1 VTKKFLIFSVLVLL
15 LVPLIWFA
23 NFYSP
28 ADIDVNTTRA
38 PVHSDSPLPQYPTD
52 SSPQRQTKN
61 EEKPLSVDD
70 KTPSYCKDQ
79 PRFFAK
85 FERDKQSYL
94 NQIAIAWRIQ
104 GESPFKI
111 MHALE
116 HAVSKDAAERFMR
129 EVKLVSLNSEEN
141 QLKSQKY
148 INNGLDFADY
158 IKEKHRYSFERFR
171 QSVVSK
177 DFVESYRKQVE
188 RNQDIAVDILQHA
201 FVQAVNIDNP
211 KPDFDALLLLYDSY
225 YSLNPSINKFITS
238 QQLPYVLNGL
248 PKDTAAKVLSRLLL
262 IEQLPSN
269 SSKSVLLARIGGID
283 KQFADIINGAQITPP
298 APIESNELQSQ
309 LHEIITEQN
318 LFIDDQDV
326 CQLYDVAPID
336 SNVTVNYIDANSLDY
351 PHPSCD
357 RLLSEQAKEI
367 GMLALFSE
375 ISSQFLAAGIDLN
388 NLNDAE
394 QVKRGDLVQVHD
406 YFDKKPEFERELAYL
421 LLYSR
426 PMHSKRN
433 EIIDALVTQGLYPKN
448 ANAVAVIQRLNQDD
462 AIKMLERMGNVDLP
476 NQRGESMV
484 YNLMFIN
491 PELTSELINRGFSQK
506 HSQQSPDPLLKML
519 HFLKENRESEKW
531 IGVITALINNGA
543 KIEAQHLNEVY
554 RLQLT
559 VPELYQQLTERHPE
573 LIPHNVTAL
582 NIVQCQTSE

>member
-1 VTKKFLIFSVLVLL
+1 M
-15 LVPLIWFA
+15 
-23 NFYSP
+23 
-28 ADIDVNTTRA
+28 
-38 PVHSDSPLPQYPTD
+38 
-52 SSPQRQTKN
+52 
-61 EEKPLSVDD
+61 
-70 KTPSYCKDQ
+70 
-79 PRFFAK
+79 
-85 FERDKQSYL
+85 

-129 EVKLVSLNSEEN
+129 EVKLVSLNSEAN

-248 PKDTAAKVLSRLLL
+248 PKDTAAKVLSRILL

-283 KQFADIINGAQITPP
+283 KQFADIINGAQITQP

-394 QVKRGDLVQVHD
+394 QVKRGDLVQVHE
-406 YFDKKPEFERELAYL
+406 YLDKKPEFERELAYL

-559 VPELYQQLTERHPE
+559 IPELYQQLTERHPE

-582 NIVQCQTSE
+582 NIVQCQTAE

>member
-1 VTKKFLIFSVLVLL
+1 MTKKFLIFSVLVLL

-52 SSPQRQTKN
+52 GTPQRQTKN

-129 EVKLVSLNSEEN
+129 EVKLVSLNSEAN

-394 QVKRGDLVQVHD
+394 QVKRADLVQVHE
-406 YFDKKPEFERELAYL
+406 YLDKKPEFERELAYL

>member
-1 VTKKFLIFSVLVLL
+1 MIKKYSIIVVLILL
-15 LVPLIWFA
+15 LACLIWFA
-23 NFYSP
+23 NFHSTAEFQVPP
-28 ADIDVNTTRA
+28 ANAQKHIADEPSVTLTENQIQK
-38 PVHSDSPLPQYPTD
+38 PEK
-52 SSPQRQTKN
+52 TK
-61 EEKPLSVDD
+61 
-70 KTPSYCKDQ
+70 KTSTVLEDEQQSYCKDQ

-94 NQIAIAWRIQ
+94 SQIAIAWRIQ
-104 GESPFKI
+104 GESPFRI

-116 HAVSKDAAERFMR
+116 NAVSKDAAERFMR
-129 EVKLVSLNSEEN
+129 EVKLVSLNSEAN

-148 INNGLDFADY
+148 INKGLDFSDY
-158 IKEKHRYSFERFR
+158 IKEKHRYSFKKFR
-171 QSVVSK
+171 QSVITK

-188 RNQDIAVDILQHA
+188 HNQDIAIDILQHA

-211 KPDFDALLLLYDSY
+211 RPDFDALLLLYDSY

-238 QQLPYVLNGL
+238 QQLPYVLNRL

-269 SSKSVLLARIGGID
+269 TSKSVLLARVGGID
-283 KQFADIINGAQITPP
+283 KQFVDIINGAPITPP
-298 APIESNELQSQ
+298 APIESDELQSQ
-309 LHEIITEQN
+309 LHEIMAEQK

-394 QVKRGDLVQVHD
+394 QVKRADLVQVHE
-406 YFDKKPEFERELAYL
+406 YLDKKPEFERELAYL

-433 EIIDALVTQGLYPKN
+433 EIIEALVTQGLYPKN

>member
-1 VTKKFLIFSVLVLL
+1 MIKKYSIIIVLILL
-15 LVPLIWFA
+15 LACLIWFA
-23 NFYSP
+23 NFHSTAEFDAPPVTTQKYI
-28 ADIDVNTTRA
+28 ADEPNITLTE
-38 PVHSDSPLPQYPTD
+38 
-52 SSPQRQTKN
+52 N
-61 EEKPLSVDD
+61 EFQKPKYVKKPSTVLEDEQQ
-70 KTPSYCKDQ
+70 SYCKDQ

-85 FERDKQSYL
+85 FERDKQAYL
-94 NQIAIAWRIQ
+94 SQIGIAWHIQ

-116 HAVSKDAAERFMR
+116 NAVSKDAAERFQR
-129 EVKLVSLNSEEN
+129 EVKLVSINLEAN
-141 QLKSQKY
+141 QRKSQEYLNKG
-148 INNGLDFADY
+148 IEFTDY
-158 IKEKHRYSFERFR
+158 IKEKHRFSFTKYR
-171 QSVVSK
+171 QLVISK

-188 RNQDIAVDILQHA
+188 LNQDIAVDILQHA

-211 KPDFDALLLLYDSY
+211 KPDFDALLVLYDSY
-225 YSLNPSINKFITS
+225 YSLNPSVNKFITS

-269 SSKSVLLARIGGID
+269 TSKSVLLARVGGID
-283 KQFADIINGAQITPP
+283 EQFADIINGAAVTPP
-298 APIESNELQSQ
+298 PPIESDELQSK
-309 LHEIITEQN
+309 LSDIIIEQK

-326 CQLYDVAPID
+326 CQLYDVEPID
-336 SNVTVNYIDANSLDY
+336 RNVTVNYIDANSLDY

-394 QVKRGDLVQVHD
+394 QVKRADLVQIHEYLD
-406 YFDKKPEFERELAYL
+406 RKPEFERELAYL

-426 PMHSKRN
+426 PMHSKRI
-433 EIIDALVTQGLYPKN
+433 EIIEALVTQGLYPKN

-476 NQRGESMV
+476 NQRGESLI

-531 IGVITALINNGA
+531 VGVITALINNGA
-543 KIEAQHLNEVY
+543 KIDAQHLNEVY

-559 VPELYQQLTERHPE
+559 VPELYQQLIERHPE
-573 LIPHNVTAL
+573 LTPHNIKAL